1 MKNNEIT
8 DLTNKINNL
17 NNCFNSKENV
27 KDELQNN
34 LLELNSIKENQRDKI
49 SEIGIS
55 SIYNIYFLYINYY
68 LIK

>member
-34 LLELNSIKENQRDKI
+34 L
-49 SEIGIS
+49 
-55 SIYNIYFLYINYY
+55 
-68 LIK
+68 

>member
-55 SIYNIYFLYINYY
+55 PIYNIYFLYINYY